1 MPFKIVRNDITKMT
15 TEAIVNTAN
24 EKPTVGTGCD
34 FAVYNAAG
42 YDELLSWRK
51 KYIGT
56 VEEGEAFISPGFRL
70 PAKYIIHTV
79 SPLYIDGEHG
89 EEELLRSC
97 YRKSLALAAGYGIRS
112 IAFPLISTGGFGY
125 PKEEGMRIAVDEIH
139 AFLLKSDMQI
149 FLVVFDERA
158 TRMGRSLYPDLEAY
172 IDRNYVQEKRT
183 EEYGDAFFAAHE
195 AREGASSE
203 VPFAARE
210 AGEGAFPEVP
220 FAAREAGEEA
230 SRKSYY
236 AAYGGGKD
244 ASNQIN
250 TGGLAAPGKKREKRE
265 NRRKPGLFERLKAAR
280 RKDAGKG
287 EILSSPS
294 AAGPADEKESLSQPF
309 TADQADEKESLSQT
323 LSAGPADEKEF
334 LPLPSAVRPPYSEET
349 YPEASYLE
357 ACPGASYLDDA
368 DYEAPD
374 FDESDSEEMYG
385 TISGETA
392 LEDDDAILELERRLA
407 ERMAHMSDTFP
418 EYLLYLIRKNG
429 LDNADVY
436 KRAIVDKKVFSKIKN
451 NPDYHPK
458 KLTALCLCV
467 GAKLNIDETR
477 DLLARAGYALSPCD
491 KTDIIFSY
499 FIEHR
504 IYDMIELDIQLEEHG
519 LPCIIA

>member
-1 MPFKIVRNDITKMT
+1 
-15 TEAIVNTAN
+15 
-24 EKPTVGTGCD
+24 
-34 FAVYNAAG
+34 
-42 YDELLSWRK
+42 
-51 KYIGT
+51 
-56 VEEGEAFISPGFRL
+56 
-70 PAKYIIHTV
+70 
-79 SPLYIDGEHG
+79 
-89 EEELLRSC
+89 
-97 YRKSLALAAGYGIRS
+97 
-112 IAFPLISTGGFGY
+112 
-125 PKEEGMRIAVDEIH
+125 MRIAVDEIH

-195 AREGASSE
+195 AREGASPE
-203 VPFAARE
+203 VPFASRE

-220 FAAREAGEEA
+220 FAAREAREEA
-230 SRKSYY
+230 SRKPYY
-236 AAYGGGKD
+236 DAYGGEND

-250 TGGLAAPGKKREKRE
+250 IGGLAASGKKREKRE

-287 EILSSPS
+287 EVLSSPS
-294 AAGPADEKESLSQPF
+294 A
-309 TADQADEKESLSQT
+309 
-323 LSAGPADEKEF
+323 AGPADEKEF

-374 FDESDSEEMYG
+374 VDEADSEEMYG

-407 ERMAHMSDTFP
+407 ERMEHMSDTFP